1 MAPPKK
7 ANSTMALD
15 YEQLRQENI
24 KRNKEMIA
32 SILHQKSQ
40 LAALLAPP
48 KPTRSLSKPTT
59 PKPPP
64 ATLRRSL
71 RSRGLPPPLAFTDAF
86 LGSDSWRHLVDVTCL
101 SGERREI
108 GDSDNEVSFGLDA
121 RVELGLKKGNVRT
134 VGNDRIVI
142 VRFLPL
148 LSRSIVVSGSEQ
160 GSLGFWDAGVNGED
174 GEGDSDGV
182 YVSFPHNS
190 HVSGI
195 SVHPSSVGKIYSSC
209 HDGDLCLMDM
219 EKEMFDI
226 IHTSEFSI
234 FSLSQLPHDDN
245 SLLLGYEGKVKSFD
259 GRTGKIIDVW
269 EMHEQRVNTIDVH
282 PGNSNLVAT
291 CSADGFVRIW
301 DLRCLGKEQPKS
313 IKEVAHNRAVQSAYF
328 SPNGNGLVSTSTEDT
343 IRIWGGPHFEN
354 LSIVKHNNKAA
365 GRLSSFRAIW
375 GWNDS
380 YIFIGNIQRAIDVI
394 STENNIT
401 TPLKSEYMTNVPCR
415 FATHP
420 YKEGLLACA
429 GGGKL
434 FLWTKM

>member
-1 MAPPKK
+1 
-7 ANSTMALD
+7 
-15 YEQLRQENI
+15 
-24 KRNKEMIA
+24 
-32 SILHQKSQ
+32 
-40 LAALLAPP
+40 
-48 KPTRSLSKPTT
+48 
-59 PKPPP
+59 
-64 ATLRRSL
+64 
-71 RSRGLPPPLAFTDAF
+71 
-86 LGSDSWRHLVDVTCL
+86 
-101 SGERREI
+101 
-108 GDSDNEVSFGLDA
+108 
-121 RVELGLKKGNVRT
+121 
-134 VGNDRIVI
+134 
-142 VRFLPL
+142 
-148 LSRSIVVSGSEQ
+148 
-160 GSLGFWDAGVNGED
+160 
-174 GEGDSDGV
+174 
-182 YVSFPHNS
+182 
-190 HVSGI
+190 
-195 SVHPSSVGKIYSSC
+195 
-209 HDGDLCLMDM
+209 MDM

-259 GRTGKIIDVW
+259 GRTGKIIDLW

-328 SPNGNGLVSTSTEDT
+328 SPTGNGLVSTSTEDT

-365 GRLSSFRAIW
+365 GRLSSFSAIW